1 MGEKENDQMELWYTM
16 YEQMKGSCMYAD
28 ARVSIRLPGEYLD
41 FVREYAN
48 QRRTT
53 VSELLVGF
61 IKGLKNSCETKDDK
75 ISPEVQ
81 RMIGIVPIENL
92 KDDICDYYAYLEKK
106 HT

>member
-1 MGEKENDQMELWYTM
+1 MELWYTM

-61 IKGLKNSCETKDDK
+61 IKGLKNSCEKDDK

-81 RMIGIVPIENL
+81 RMIGIVPIENP

>member
-1 MGEKENDQMELWYTM
+1 MELWYTM
-16 YEQMKGSCMYAD
+16 YKQTKGSCMYAD
-28 ARVSIRLPGEYLD
+28 ARVSIRLPGEYLE

-61 IKGLKNSCETKDDK
+61 IKGLKASSETECDK

-81 RMIGIVPIENL
+81 RMIGIVPIENP